1 MAGGESI
8 MNATAVL
15 DKKDKKDKKDT
26 IVEARQTVSAPHL
39 LVPPVSTYTPHR
51 QLFSDSF
58 LEPTGLDRRRRAGTA
73 LFSVIVQS
81 IIVLVLILLPLWF
94 TDVLPTQ
101 QLTTFLVAPPPPPP
115 PPPPAAP
122 MRAVERVSQIING
135 QLLTPSKIPKKVQMI
150 KEEEAPPPAM
160 GVMGGVVGGV
170 PGGQSGGVIGSLIA
184 ATNHG
189 PAPAVTEIPKRLKVS
204 QGVSLGLLENRVEPV
219 YPIIAQKSRVQG
231 TVTLRAIIATNG
243 SIANLQLVEGH
254 PFLVS
259 AAIDAVRQRRYRPY
273 MLSGVPV
280 EVETTIFVN
289 FHLDH

>member
-8 MNATAVL
+8 MNAAAVL
-15 DKKDKKDKKDT
+15 EKKDKKDT
-26 IVEARQTVSAPHL
+26 KEEAPQTVSAFQV
-39 LVPPVSTYTPHR
+39 LVPAVSTYTPHR

-58 LEPTGLDRRRRAGTA
+58 LEPTGLDRRRRTGTA

-81 IIVLVLILLPLWF
+81 IIVLVLVLLPLWF

-122 MRAVERVSQIING
+122 VRAVERVSQIING

-170 PGGQSGGVIGSLIA
+170 PGGQSEA
-184 ATNHG
+184 
-189 PAPAVTEIPKRLKVS
+189 
-204 QGVSLGLLENRVEPV
+204 
-219 YPIIAQKSRVQG
+219 
-231 TVTLRAIIATNG
+231 
-243 SIANLQLVEGH
+243 
-254 PFLVS
+254 
-259 AAIDAVRQRRYRPY
+259 
-273 MLSGVPV
+273 
-280 EVETTIFVN
+280 
-289 FHLDH
+289 